1 MNKWWIQHEFDANYN
16 PCCAQCGDSLRLLQ
30 DHEWPDDTSLI
41 LCTSCYI
48 EVLGNMIQSV
58 EQLEAEIVKLRAERN
73 ALRDEL
79 QQELAE
85 RIKLAKVVNQL
96 ERKLEVRYD

>member
-1 MNKWWIQHEFDANYN
+1 
-16 PCCAQCGDSLRLLQ
+16 
-30 DHEWPDDTSLI
+30 
-41 LCTSCYI
+41 
-48 EVLGNMIQSV
+48 MIQSV
-58 EQLEAEIVKLRAERN
+58 EQLEAEIVKLRAELEGYKQWAEDHKRLVRHVDVIIN
-73 ALRDEL
+73 GEEGAAPQASLCDIVSQIETDWPELKAERDALRDEL